1 MDYEMQN
8 FLEEFD
14 HAENVH
20 ILTGAGVSTLS
31 GIPDFRGKN
40 GFYSGGDLW
49 NGYRKEDLFDIDF
62 FHEKPEVFYRFAAEY
77 LYPMMEKT
85 PSCAHLLAAELQKR
99 KMCGTI
105 YTQNIDALHSKAGA
119 AEVGELHGTMQF
131 SRCLRCNKRYSFEE
145 VLPEV
150 RANRVPRC
158 SACGG
163 LIKPE
168 VVFFGE
174 NLPEQTLDQAIHDCE
189 NTDML
194 LVMGTSLTVQPVAT
208 LPVITYRSRGSVV
221 IVNDRETP
229 CDRMASHVF
238 RDIQQFCDGMQA
250 FISRK

>member
-77 LYPMMEKT
+77 LYPMLEKT
-85 PSCAHLLAAELQKR
+85 PSCAHILAAELQKR
-99 KMCGTI
+99 KMCGRI

-119 AEVGELHGTMQF
+119 TEVAELHGTMQY
-131 SRCLRCNKRYSFEE
+131 SRCLRCSKRFSYDE

-150 RANRVPRC
+150 QAGHVPRC

-174 NLPEQTLDQAIHDCE
+174 NLPEEALDHAIYDCE
-189 NTDML
+189 NTDIL
-194 LVMGTSLTVQPVAT
+194 LVMGTSLTVQPVAS
-208 LPVITYRSRGSVV
+208 LPVIAYRNNRKVV

-229 CDRMASHVF
+229 CDRMADYIF
-238 RDIQQFCDGMQA
+238 RDIQQFCDDFRC
-250 FISRK
+250 FIQM